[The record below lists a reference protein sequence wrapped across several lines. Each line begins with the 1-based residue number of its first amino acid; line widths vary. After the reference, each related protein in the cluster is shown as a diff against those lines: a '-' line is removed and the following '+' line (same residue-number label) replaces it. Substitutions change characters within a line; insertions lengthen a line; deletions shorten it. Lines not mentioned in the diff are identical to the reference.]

1 MAFSFIATR
10 ASRNLSS
17 RFCLFFV
24 ASHFLS
30 LWAAPLHWIVQCACA
45 YLPPP
50 RNGAF
55 EHVHT
60 FSKLYNTACN
70 CFPAKPISSSKNAAN
85 PNSRAIAANYVRI
98 CSATTTTTTKTIQGY
113 QSHSGVVALACVVRT
128 FITSSRIGNVEE
140 EEEDDNAQVLLN
152 APVIATNTR
161 TAFCSS
167 QMWWQFLRSFHRF

>member
-1 MAFSFIATR
+1 MSNYSKWKLPLPLSILPSIHPSKYAIYLSVAFSFIATR

-55 EHVHT
+55 QHVHT

-98 CSATTTTTTKTIQGY
+98 CSATTTTTKTIQGY
-113 QSHSGVVALACVVRT
+113 LRQSQW
-128 FITSSRIGNVEE
+128 SRPG
-140 EEEDDNAQVLLN
+140 L
-152 APVIATNTR
+152 R
-161 TAFCSS
+161 CSYFYYI
-167 QMWWQFLRSFHRF
+167 QQNWQCGRRRRRW

>member
-30 LWAAPLHWIVQCACA
+30 LWAAALHWIVQCACA

-98 CSATTTTTTKTIQGY
+98 CSATTTKTIQGY
-113 QSHSGVVALACVVRT
+113 LRQSVTVESPWPAL
-128 FITSSRIGNVEE
+128 F
-140 EEEDDNAQVLLN
+140 VLLLH
-152 APVIATNTR
+152 PVELA
-161 TAFCSS
+161 
-167 QMWWQFLRSFHRF
+167 MWKKKKKMIMHKYC